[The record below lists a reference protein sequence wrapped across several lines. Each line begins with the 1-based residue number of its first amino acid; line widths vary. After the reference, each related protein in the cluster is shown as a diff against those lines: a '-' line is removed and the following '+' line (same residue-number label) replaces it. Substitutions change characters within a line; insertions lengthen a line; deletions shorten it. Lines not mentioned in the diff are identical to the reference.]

1 MMRYEGSLALQLE
14 AEELDWRT
22 PNKTR
27 LEAIEGG
34 GLDAT
39 RRAGVTPFFYGKV
52 VAIVAIV
59 IVLCAIGAV
68 RVTLTA
74 GTVAMLQG
82 NEAISSQIKDLRTLN
97 EDLQIERSLFS
108 GSERIGRIATQ
119 NLGMVHASEVERL
132 DMG

>member
-1 MMRYEGSLALQLE
+1 MRYEGSLALQLE

-22 PNKTR
+22 SGKTR

-39 RRAGVTPFFYGKV
+39 RRAGVTQSFYGKV

-132 DMG
+132 DMD

>member
-22 PNKTR
+22 PGKTR